1 MPLYAPVAAE
11 RRLALAYDDDG
22 DGLTDVF
29 DFVPVGPGSFSL
41 GPFEVTLARTAHPVE
56 CYAIR
61 LTAGGRSLV
70 YTGDTGPCERVV
82 ELARGADV
90 LLAEAAHPP
99 GQDLPAG
106 PAPHRPGG
114 RRARRGGR
122 GGPAAAHPHP
132 VVGGRDRAAVRRQRG
147 LLRDRARPP
156 GALRLYEMLR
166 DGEPWPGREPE
177 EERDGVRLTSLDQP
191 LGDGLDVTKGD
202 LVDYLDAVADRLV
215 PLLAGR
221 PLSVKRVRPG
231 QAPFM
236 QRNVSKGAPDWV
248 RTVPVWSEGSHREI
262 AQVLCDDRRTLLW
275 LANQRAVEFHVP
287 FFRVGDAEP
296 TGLVLDLDPPEG
308 ADFATVVRAARLVQQ
323 ALEDSGLTGA
333 VKTSG
338 SKGVHV
344 VVPVRGAPFEDVA
357 AATRALAARTERLDP
372 ELATTAY
379 IKEDRHGRVFV
390 DSTRSGQSTI
400 VAAYSPRIRPGLP
413 GVRPGRLGR
422 AGRRAARRTSR

>member
-1 MPLYAPVAAE
+1 M
-11 RRLALAYDDDG
+11 
-22 DGLTDVF
+22 
-29 DFVPVGPGSFSL
+29 
-41 GPFEVTLARTAHPVE
+41 
-56 CYAIR
+56 
-61 LTAGGRSLV
+61 AG
-70 YTGDTGPCERVV
+70 
-82 ELARGADV
+82 
-90 LLAEAAHPP
+90 
-99 GQDLPAG
+99 
-106 PAPHRPGG
+106 
-114 RRARRGGR
+114 
-122 GGPAAAHPHP
+122 
-132 VVGGRDRAAVRRQRG
+132 
-147 LLRDRARPP
+147 
-156 GALRLYEMLR
+156 
-166 DGEPWPGREPE
+166 E
-177 EERDGVRLTSLDQP
+177 EERDGVRLTSLDKP
-191 LGDGLDVTKGD
+191 LGDDLDVTKGD
-202 LVDYLDAVADRLV
+202 LVDYLDAVADRMV

-308 ADFATVVRAARLVQQ
+308 ADFPVVVRAARLVRR
-323 ALEDSGLTGA
+323 ALEDAGLAGA

-357 AATRALAARTERLDP
+357 AASRALAARTERLDP

-390 DSTRSGQSTI
+390 DSTRSGQNTI

-413 GVRPGRLGR
+413 VSAPVGWDALDDVSPADFTVTSAADRFPTEWADVLPEPQVLTAELVAEGHTIPIARVAAMHEGKR
-422 AGRRAARRTSR
+422 RKRAAEREASGEG

>member
-1 MPLYAPVAAE
+1 V
-11 RRLALAYDDDG
+11 D
-22 DGLTDVF
+22 
-29 DFVPVGPGSFSL
+29 
-41 GPFEVTLARTAHPVE
+41 
-56 CYAIR
+56 
-61 LTAGGRSLV
+61 
-70 YTGDTGPCERVV
+70 
-82 ELARGADV
+82 
-90 LLAEAAHPP
+90 
-99 GQDLPAG
+99 
-106 PAPHRPGG
+106 
-114 RRARRGGR
+114 
-122 GGPAAAHPHP
+122 
-132 VVGGRDRAAVRRQRG
+132 
-147 LLRDRARPP
+147 
-156 GALRLYEMLR
+156 
-166 DGEPWPGREPE
+166 
-177 EERDGVRLTSLDQP
+177 EERDGVRLTSLDKP

-202 LVDYLDAVADRLV
+202 LVDYLDAVADRMV

-287 FFRVGDAEP
+287 FFRIGDDGP

-308 ADFATVVRAARLVQQ
+308 ADFAVVVRAAQLVRR
-323 ALEDSGLTGA
+323 ALEDAGLTGA

-357 AATRALAARTERLDP
+357 AATRALAARAERLDP

-379 IKEDRHGRVFV
+379 IKEDRHGRVFL

-413 GVRPGRLGR
+413 VSAPVPWDALADVVPADFTVTSADDAFLAEWATVLPEPQELPADVVAEGHTIPIARVAAMHEGKRRK
-422 AGRRAARRTSR
+422 RAAERESAAEP